1 MTAREQIYK
10 CETCGNIVD
19 VLHASAGELV
29 CCGKPMI
36 LLDEQTAD
44 SSTEKHVPV
53 VEDTADGVKVVVG
66 SVPHPMQD
74 EHFIEWIEIQCGDM
88 VSRQYL
94 KPGAAPEAVFPGVKS
109 DDVSV
114 AREYCNVHSLWKS

>member
-10 CETCGNIVD
+10 CEVCGNIVD
-19 VLHASAGELV
+19 VVHASAGELV
-29 CCGKPMI
+29 CCGKAMT

-53 VEDTADGVKVVVG
+53 VEDLDGGVKVTVG
-66 SVPHPMQD
+66 SVPHPM
-74 EHFIEWIEIQCGDM
+74 EEKHFIEWIEVQCGEM
-88 VSRQYL
+88 VARQYL
-94 KPGAAPEAVFPGVKS
+94 KPGAAPEASFPGITAA
-109 DDVSV
+109 DVDT

>member
-10 CETCGNIVD
+10 CEVCGNIVD
-19 VLHASAGELV
+19 VVHASAGELV
-29 CCGKPMI
+29 CCGKPMS

-53 VEDTADGVKVVVG
+53 VEDSSEGVKVVVG

-74 EHFIEWIEIQCGDM
+74 EHYIEWIEIQCGDT

-94 KPGAAPEAVFPGVKS
+94 KPGAAPEAVFPGVKA
-109 DDVSV
+109 DDVSF